1 MQYLLAEAVTAA
13 MFGGYRPAYDTVSEL
28 GVPSVSDWH
37 VLMNIA
43 FCVSAVSVLV
53 AGFCSAHLLAARRR
67 VYLGA
72 VIGYSVGSVLVA
84 TVHSGDG
91 SAHVVGAVLAIGA
104 GNVIAVVVGTGVR
117 ACPRWYSGG
126 SLALGVVGFFASV
139 LLIAGI
145 GPVGA
150 VERASIYT
158 FVAWELLT
166 ALAIGRR
173 SRSAHSRNAAV
184 RPTPCRRS
192 F

>member
-1 MQYLLAEAVTAA
+1 
-13 MFGGYRPAYDTVSEL
+13 MFDGYRPVYDTVSEL

-67 VYLGA
+67 VYLAA

-84 TVHSGDG
+84 SVHSGDG

-104 GNVIAVVVGTGVR
+104 GNVIAVVVGTGVP

-126 SLALGVVGFFASV
+126 SIALGVVGFLASV

-166 ALAIGRR
+166 ASAIGRCG
-173 SRSAHSRNAAV
+173 RSADSRTAAV
-184 RPTPCRRS
+184 RPTP
-192 F
+192 